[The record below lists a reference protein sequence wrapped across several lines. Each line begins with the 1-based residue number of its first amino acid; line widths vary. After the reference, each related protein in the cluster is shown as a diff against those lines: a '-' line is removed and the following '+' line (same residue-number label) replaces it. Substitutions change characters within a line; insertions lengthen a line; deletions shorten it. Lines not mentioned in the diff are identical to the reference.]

1 MFARSEGLNM
11 KISDLRNATKMSQ
24 KQFAEYFGIPV
35 GTLRNWEQG
44 IATPP
49 EYVFKMIFASIR
61 RDKMINIE
69 TIKFIKMLDELAE
82 LSKNGI
88 ESFDKAN
95 ESTWRN
101 KIFYDTRKPAAEG
114 GYKVV
119 LDACILDDPHCYHH
133 DVISYYDSDNYEYN
147 VRIKIDE
154 DSNPYVEVRL
164 LISGDI
170 AIVENGSWYF
180 A

>member
-1 MFARSEGLNM
+1 
-11 KISDLRNATKMSQ
+11 
-24 KQFAEYFGIPV
+24 
-35 GTLRNWEQG
+35 
-44 IATPP
+44 
-49 EYVFKMIFASIR
+49 
-61 RDKMINIE
+61 MINVE

-88 ESFDKAN
+88 ESFDKASEN
-95 ESTWRN
+95 TWRN
-101 KIFYDTRKPAAEG
+101 KIFYDTRKPATED

-154 DSNPYVEVRL
+154 DSNPYIEVRL
-164 LISGDI
+164 LISGDT